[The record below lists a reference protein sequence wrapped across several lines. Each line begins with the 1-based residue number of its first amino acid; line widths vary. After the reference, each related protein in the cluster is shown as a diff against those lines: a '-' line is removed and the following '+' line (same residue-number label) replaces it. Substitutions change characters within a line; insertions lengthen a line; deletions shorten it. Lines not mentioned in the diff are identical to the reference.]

1 MTVYSVTDWIGKRK
15 NFMFVGESGCG
26 KSETALH
33 FAFALAGQKTKTVHF
48 FDMDQTK
55 PLFRSRDVRQ
65 ALTEAGVVC
74 HATAQVLDTPNL
86 VSGAGH
92 FLCDEDSYVI
102 VDVGGNGAGAR
113 LIGGLAPYFSRQDTS
128 IGYLINP
135 YRPWSQ
141 DVYSIDSIMTE
152 IRRAA
157 RIPSV
162 HVIAS
167 PNLGRTTSASE
178 FLEGC
183 DRLIRMVGE
192 YVEVEFAVVMEALY
206 ESVKEASPF
215 LLLPIRLRMKYP
227 WDDEGIRVPVP

>member
-1 MTVYSVTDWIGKRK
+1 
-15 NFMFVGESGCG
+15 
-26 KSETALH
+26 
-33 FAFALAGQKTKTVHF
+33 
-48 FDMDQTK
+48 
-55 PLFRSRDVRQ
+55 
-65 ALTEAGVVC
+65 
-74 HATAQVLDTPNL
+74 
-86 VSGAGH
+86 
-92 FLCDEDSYVI
+92 
-102 VDVGGNGAGAR
+102 
-113 LIGGLAPYFSRQDTS
+113 
-128 IGYLINP
+128 
-135 YRPWSQ
+135 
-141 DVYSIDSIMTE
+141 MTE

-227 WDDEGIRVPVP
+227 WDDEGIRVLVP

>member
-1 MTVYSVTDWIGKRK
+1 MPVYSVRDWIGKRK
-15 NFMFVGESGCG
+15 NIIFVGESGCG

-33 FAFALAGQKTKTVHF
+33 FAFALAGQKKKAVHL

-65 ALTEAGVVC
+65 ALTEAGVEC
-74 HATAQVLDTPNL
+74 HASAQVLDTPTM
-86 VSGAGH
+86 VGGVGH

-102 VDVGGNGAGAR
+102 LDVGGNEAGAR
-113 LIGGLAPYFSRQDTS
+113 LIGGLAPYFSRQDTV

-135 YRPWSQ
+135 YRPWSK
-141 DVYSIDSIMTE
+141 DVCSIDSIMTE
-152 IRRAA
+152 IRCAA
-157 RIPSV
+157 RIPSI

-183 DRLIRMVGE
+183 DQLLQMVGK
-192 YVEVEFAVVMEALY
+192 YVEVEFAVVMESLY
-206 ESVKEASPF
+206 ESVKETSP
-215 LLLPIRLRMKYP
+215 LPLLPIHLRMTYP
-227 WDDEGIRVPVP
+227 WDDEGVNVPIA

>member
-1 MTVYSVTDWIGKRK
+1 
-15 NFMFVGESGCG
+15 
-26 KSETALH
+26 
-33 FAFALAGQKTKTVHF
+33 
-48 FDMDQTK
+48 MDQTK

-102 VDVGGNGAGAR
+102 VDVGGNEAGAR